1 LVYSDVRESPEL
13 LLGESKFTLGDCGC
27 ITSRGSQMCCYQFK
41 KSKARVELETEKIK
55 CLGYANNV
63 KGYHL
68 WVPLP
73 TRLLLSKNEMML
85 QPEGVKEQENL
96 VCMVEQI
103 LVRFKEGA
111 QVFVEE
117 I

>member
-1 LVYSDVRESPEL
+1 VGVLHQEEVKCVVTSSRNPKHEYSL
-13 LLGESKFTLGDCGC
+13 KLG
-27 ITSRGSQMCCYQFK
+27 
-41 KSKARVELETEKIK
+41 KIK

-73 TRLLLSKNEMML
+73 TRLLLSRNEMML

-103 LVRFKEGA
+103 SVRFKEGA
-111 QVFVEE
+111 HVFVPE